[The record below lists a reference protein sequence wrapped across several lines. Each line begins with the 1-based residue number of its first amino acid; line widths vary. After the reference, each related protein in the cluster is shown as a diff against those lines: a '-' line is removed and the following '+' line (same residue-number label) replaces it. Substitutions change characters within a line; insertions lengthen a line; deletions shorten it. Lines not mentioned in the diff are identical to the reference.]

1 MRGLKGAVLGMAAIA
16 GLAGYAATA
25 RADGFTL
32 GSVKGFYVLEY
43 AGSDITST
51 PAAPFNGLG
60 LVYADGN
67 GNLKG
72 DETFNQ
78 DGTLCKG
85 SIAGTYTVGLQGEG
99 NATIDY
105 TPAASSTCAASATDL
120 RIIVRDLNNVHII
133 GTDSTEILG
142 GGMHRQSGGDRF

>member
-1 MRGLKGAVLGMAAIA
+1 MRGLKGAVLGIAAIA

-25 RADGFTL
+25 RAGGFTL

-43 AGSDITST
+43 AGSDITSAPGT
-51 PAAPFNGLG
+51 PFNGLG
-60 LVYADGN
+60 LVWADGN

-78 DGTLCKG
+78 DGTVCRG
-85 SIAGTYTVGLQGEG
+85 TVTGTYTVGPAGEG
-99 NATIDY
+99 VAALDY
-105 TPAASSTCAASATDL
+105 TPASTSTCTASTTDL
-120 RIIVRDLNNVHII
+120 KIIVRDLNNVHLI

-142 GGMHRQSGGDRF
+142 GGLHRQTDGL

>member
-1 MRGLKGAVLGMAAIA
+1 MRGIKGAVIGIAAIA

-25 RADGFTL
+25 RADGYTL

-43 AGSDITST
+43 AGSEVTSV

-78 DGTLCKG
+78 AGTLCSG
-85 SIAGTYTVGLQGEG
+85 TIIGTYTVGPQGEG
-99 NATIDY
+99 TATINY
-105 TPAASSTCAASATDL
+105 TPAASSTCSASATDL
-120 RIIVRDLNNVHII
+120 ILIVRDLNNVHII
-133 GTDSTEILG
+133 GTESTEILG
-142 GGMHRQSGGDRF
+142 GGLHRQSGGNRF